1 MDQINMNK
9 NNFAKGVE
17 RLIDPIS
24 VGTLHFI
31 QSFNRLLP
39 KSIQARLIT
48 ASSQKIP
55 YMGFVVEPYSSFLCY
70 EIADIDKAKSLLPDG
85 FELVKTKVFEN
96 DEPKYYCIF
105 GCFRAHTSAFWGS
118 RTEFYI
124 IAEDQKTGLLS
135 WIIVDYDTD
144 TISYDKQNGLR
155 SPNSSRSVVTI
166 NHRGTLFVDINRD
179 DKTRSL
185 TFDADVE
192 SGITTNLDQRLWL
205 EGNLSIGYGRVLSN
219 NNADIFSLKFEPC
232 EVEKALQIP
241 LTSLNLELNTWYPGL
256 FNDRPAQVVC
266 FPYAQ
271 HFISDNV
278 GYSSSLK
285 NKDELLAS
293 IKSIEFDKIAT
304 LSTKSFRIMF
314 LVGSA
319 VSFIT
324 TVTLLTLLILK

>member
-1 MDQINMNK
+1 MNK

-39 KSIQARLIT
+39 KVVQAKLIT
-48 ASSQKIP
+48 ASSKKIP

-70 EIADIDKAKSLLPDG
+70 EIVDIDKARLLLPDG
-85 FELVKTKVFEN
+85 FELIKTKIFEN

-105 GCFRAHTSAFWGS
+105 GCFRAHTSAFWGA

-124 IAEDQKTGLLS
+124 IAEDKKTSLLS

-144 TISYDKQNGLR
+144 TISYDKKNGLR
-155 SPNSSRSVVTI
+155 SPNSSRSVITI
-166 NHRGTLFVDINRD
+166 NHRGNLFVDIQRD
-179 DKTRSL
+179 DKTRGL
-185 TFDADVE
+185 TFDLNVE
-192 SGITTNLDQRLWL
+192 SGKMTNLDQRLWL
-205 EGNLSIGYGRVLSN
+205 EGNLSIGYGKVLSE

-241 LTSLNLELNTWYPGL
+241 TDNLNLELNTWYLGL
-256 FNDRPAQVVC
+256 FNDKPSQVVC

-271 HFISDNV
+271 HFVSDNV
-278 GYSSSLK
+278 GYSSNLK
-285 NKDELLAS
+285 SKDELLTA
-293 IKSIEFDKIAT
+293 IKSIEFNKIAT

-314 LVGSA
+314 LVGGA
-319 VSFIT
+319 VSLIT
-324 TVTLLTLLILK
+324 TITLLTLLVLK

>member
-1 MDQINMNK
+1 MDK

-39 KSIQARLIT
+39 RSIQARLIT

-70 EIADIDKAKSLLPDG
+70 EIADIDKAKALLPDN
-85 FELVKTKVFEN
+85 FELIKTKIFEN

-105 GCFRAHTSAFWGS
+105 GCFRAHTSAFWGA

-144 TISYDKQNGLR
+144 TISYDKKNGLR
-155 SPNSSRSVVTI
+155 SPNSSKSVITI
-166 NHRGTLFVDINRD
+166 NHRGKLFVDIKRD
-179 DKTRSL
+179 DNSRGL
-185 TFDADVE
+185 TFDANIE
-192 SGITTNLDQRLWL
+192 SGKMASLDQRLWL
-205 EGNLSIGYGRVLSN
+205 EGNLSIGYGKVLSN

-241 LTSLNLELNTWYPGL
+241 QDNLNLELNSWYPGL
-256 FNDRPAQVVC
+256 FANKPAQIVC

-271 HFISDNV
+271 HFVSDNV

-285 NKDELLAS
+285 NKDELLAA
-293 IKSIEFDKIAT
+293 IKSIEFNKIAT

-314 LVGSA
+314 LVGGA
-319 VSFIT
+319 VSFVT